1 MLRYPIGIQS
11 FSEIRKGGYVYVD
24 KTAIL
29 YRLVNQYK
37 YVFLSRPRRFG
48 KSLLLSTIECYF
60 KGLHDLFVGLKLD
73 ALEHEWQEYPVL
85 RIDLNMGDYTSVEAL
100 RRHLSSILSKFER
113 IYGADVTDTTPS
125 ERLAGILSR
134 AHAGSGRQ
142 AVVLIDEY
150 DKPLLNNIDGE
161 ETLRNG
167 LRAELKSFYSV
178 LKSCDE
184 DIKFAMLTGVSR
196 FSHVSIFSDVNNLTD
211 ITRNKTY
218 ATMCGITHD
227 ELWEYCAE
235 GVQEFAR
242 QLNVSPDEMVDI
254 LSDRYDGYRFHHA
267 APSVFNPFSLF
278 HALNDSELNAYWSST
293 GTPSFIVEELKRG
306 KYDLTSLD
314 GNVTVSATMLDAGG
328 FENVASV
335 MYQTGYLTI
344 KSYDSENEV
353 YMLGFPNAEVRK
365 AFLEYLVP
373 LYESSLSTAITS
385 DTAIGL
391 RRALQ
396 AGDVDEMMREMQ
408 ALIASI
414 PCETRDER
422 MLELHYRNMFYLTFS
437 LCGHRVQV
445 ERPVLHGRI
454 DVVIETPKR
463 VYLIELKR
471 GDNLEEAVR
480 QFHDRDYRAAY
491 AGDSRATVQIAATI
505 NDATHNIARWQVLGT
520 ETSDH

>member
-113 IYGADVTDTTPS
+113 IYGADMTDTTPS

-196 FSHVSIFSDVNNLTD
+196 FSHISIFSDVNNLTD
-211 ITRNKTY
+211 ISLDNDY
-218 ATMCGITHD
+218 SAICGITD
-227 ELWEYCAE
+227 EELDSDFAE
-235 GVQEFAR
+235 VLPNLGAQTGLSSSEAR
-242 QLNVSPDEMVDI
+242 RMLK
-254 LSDRYDGYRFHHA
+254 LHYDGYRFS
-267 APSVFNPFSLF
+267 PRGVSVYNPYSVLRTFAGGSF
-278 HALNDSELNAYWSST
+278 GYYWSQT
-293 GTPSFIVEELKRG
+293 GTPSFFVKLLKAQQVDLSSIDDEM
-306 KYDLTSLD
+306 YADETDLTDIDNLER
-314 GNVTVSATMLDAGG
+314 NVVGLM
-328 FENVASV
+328 F
-335 MYQTGYLTI
+335 QTGYLTI
-344 KSYDSENEV
+344 KGYDSVSEL
-353 YMLGFPNAEVRK
+353 YTLSLPNDEVRK
-365 AFLEYLVP
+365 AFLKF
-373 LYESSLSTAITS
+373 LSRSYYPQASTRFGGITLKTIS
-385 DTAIGL
+385 A
-391 RRALQ
+391 ALQ
-396 AGDVDEMMREMQ
+396 AGDVEEMMREMQ

-505 NDATHNIARWQVLGT
+505 NDATHNIARWQVL
-520 ETSDH
+520 E